1 MFQSRSAKFAVAAP
15 TPTPK
20 KLGLPYDVV
29 KGRIHKSLVDRI
41 DVRAM
46 NQMNDQSLR
55 NELKAAI
62 EDIFLTNPDLIS
74 FTEKDQ
80 LTAELIDE
88 MIGFGP
94 LEILFRDS
102 AISDILINGP
112 NDVYVER
119 LGAIERSKVRFTS
132 RDQLLRVIQRIA
144 CKAGRRIDESS
155 PMVDA
160 RLPDGSRFNAVIA
173 PLAIDG
179 ALVSIRRSTTQS
191 MTPLQFVEAGSLS
204 SEMLEFL
211 QAAIRARLNIIVSG
225 GTGSGKTT
233 LLNMLSGFVAPHE
246 RIVTIEDAAELK
258 LRQPHVARLET
269 RPANIEG
276 SGCVTTRD
284 LVKNALR
291 MRPDRIIVGECRG
304 AEAFDMLQA
313 MNTGHDGSMTTLHAN
328 GATDALQRLEM
339 LVGISQQE
347 LSMWCIQR
355 QISSSVDLVVHVAR
369 SQDGVRRIT
378 EISQLARGD
387 QDELVA
393 ESIFSH
399 VESLNEATGQV
410 QGRFHTHGVTP
421 RAIDQIRASGCVL
434 SPNLFQTCD

>member
-1 MFQSRSAKFAVAAP
+1 MFQSRSPKFVSISTAS
-15 TPTPK
+15 K
-20 KLGLPYDVV
+20 DLGPSYDSV
-29 KGRIHKSLVDRI
+29 KNRIHKSLVDRI

-46 NQMNDQSLR
+46 DQMNDQSLR
-55 NELKAAI
+55 SELKSAI
-62 EDIFLTNPDLIS
+62 EDIFLTSHDLIAFS
-74 FTEKDQ
+74 KKDQ
-80 LTAELIDE
+80 LTSELIDE

-94 LEILFRDS
+94 LEALFRDPT
-102 AISDILINGP
+102 ISDILINGP
-112 NDVYVER
+112 DDVY
-119 LGAIERSKVRFTS
+119 IERSGAIQRSPVRFS
-132 RDQLLRVIQRIA
+132 GREQLLRVIQRIA
-144 CKAGRRIDESS
+144 SKAGRRIDESS

-179 ALVSIRRSTTQS
+179 ALVSIRRSTTQT
-191 MTPLQFVEAGSLS
+191 MTPEQFVEAGSLS
-204 SEMLEFL
+204 PGMLQFL
-211 QAAIRARLNIIVSG
+211 EAAIRARLNIIVSG

-233 LLNMLSGFVAPHE
+233 LLNMLSGFIAPNE

-276 SGCVTTRD
+276 TGCVTTRD

-328 GATDALQRLEM
+328 GANDALQRLEM
-339 LVGISQQE
+339 LVGISQQD

-355 QISSSVDLVVHVAR
+355 QIAASIDLVVHVSR
-369 SQDGVRRIT
+369 SQTGERRVT
-378 EISQLARGD
+378 EISQLSRGESG
-387 QDELVA
+387 ELVA
-393 ESIFSH
+393 EAIFSL
-399 VESLNEATGQV
+399 VEEAGETGQ
-410 QGRFHTHGVTP
+410 GYACRFVAHGVTP
-421 RAIDQIRASGCVL
+421 RELGRIRASGC
-434 SPNLFQTCD
+434 NLPSSLFAKPT

>member
-1 MFQSRSAKFAVAAP
+1 MFQNRSANFLTAQTAS
-15 TPTPK
+15 K
-20 KLGLPYDVV
+20 KVGLPYDAV
-29 KGRIHKSLVDRI
+29 KERIHKSLVDRI

-46 NQMNDQSLR
+46 DQMNDHSLR
-55 NELKAAI
+55 SELKSAI
-62 EDIFLTNPDLIS
+62 EDIFLSNHDLNS

-80 LTAELIDE
+80 LAAELIDE

-94 LEILFRDS
+94 LENLFRDS

-112 NDVYVER
+112 DDVYVER
-119 LGAIERSKVRFTS
+119 RGAIERSNVRFTS
-132 RDQLLRVIQRIA
+132 REQLLRVIQRIA
-144 CKAGRRIDESS
+144 GKAGRRIDESS

-191 MTPLQFVEAGSLS
+191 MTPFQFVEARALS
-204 SEMLEFL
+204 APMLEFL
-211 QAAIRARLNIIVSG
+211 QAAIRGRLNIIVSG

-233 LLNMLSGFVAPHE
+233 LLNMLSGFVSPQE

-313 MNTGHDGSMTTLHAN
+313 MNTGHDGSMTTIHAN

-339 LVGISQQE
+339 LVGISQQD

-355 QISSSVDLVVHVAR
+355 QIASSVDLVVHVSR
-369 SQDGVRRIT
+369 SHGGVRRIT
-378 EISQLARGD
+378 DISQLARGD
-387 QDELVA
+387 QGELIA
-393 ESIFSH
+393 EPIFSYL
-399 VESLNEATGQV
+399 EIMNDDTGEV
-410 QGRFHTHGVTP
+410 QGRFDAHNVTP
-421 RAIDQIRASGCVL
+421 RAMDQILASGCVL
-434 SPNLFQTCD
+434 SPTIFQRQS